1 MTLSDAID
9 EFVRLQMR
17 QGKRYVPARLQA
29 AMALMER
36 LRDNPSLNLAD
47 HKKPNSSGI
56 ISHETYGA
64 AAHERLNL
72 EILNKTHGR
81 RSCDIGEWGPLLLGL
96 LAADGFAA
104 GTKKERIRRIELVQ
118 SRIGTVIRNIVEA
131 DPIEVHIKGRS
142 AEAVIRDILVQ
153 AEAKGKSGEV
163 AQYLV
168 GAKLMLRLGKEI
180 PVLPAN
186 KGDRKSHGDRGAR
199 TGDFEIENTTIEV
212 ALGSPDPKHL
222 AQIEKAVED
231 HDLQMWL
238 LTRYDRTQAWHHEL
252 GLTGIDMRRVVVSSV
267 ETFVG
272 QNMSEMG
279 EFSAKGI
286 SSKLQ
291 SLFELYNSRWIAAV
305 GIPGMRISAK

>member
-1 MTLSDAID
+1 MTLSDTID
-9 EFVRLQMR
+9 EFVRSQLR

-36 LRDNPSLNLAD
+36 LRDHPSLNLAD
-47 HKKPNSSGI
+47 HKKPNSSGL
-56 ISHETYGA
+56 ISHETFGA
-64 AAHERLNL
+64 AAHKRLNL

-81 RSCDIGEWGPLLLGL
+81 RSCDVGEWGPLLLKL
-96 LAADGFAA
+96 LEEDGFA
-104 GTKKERIRRIELVQ
+104 GVSKKERIRRIELVQ
-118 SRIGTVIRNIVEA
+118 SRIGSVIRNIVEA
-131 DPIEVHIKGRS
+131 DPIEVHLKGRS
-142 AEAVIRDILVQ
+142 AEAIIRDILMQ
-153 AEAKGKSGEV
+153 AEVKGKSGEV

-180 PVLPAN
+180 PVLAAN
-186 KGDRKSHGDRGAR
+186 KGDRKSHGDRSAR

-222 AQIEKAVED
+222 AQIETAVED
-231 HDLQMWL
+231 HDLQIWL

-252 GLTGIDMRRVVVSSV
+252 ELTSVDMRRVVVSSV

-279 EFSAKGI
+279 GFSAKGI

-291 SLFELYNSRWIAAV
+291 LLFELYNTRWIATV
-305 GIPGMRISAK
+305 GTPGMRIMAK